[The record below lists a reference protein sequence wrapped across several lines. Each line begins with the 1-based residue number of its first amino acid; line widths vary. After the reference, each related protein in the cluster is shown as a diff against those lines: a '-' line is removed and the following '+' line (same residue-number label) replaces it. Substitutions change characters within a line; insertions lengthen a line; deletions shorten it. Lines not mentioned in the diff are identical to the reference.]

1 MYGCEISSEEMEVM
15 KQAAEEAGI
24 INEPIKLII
33 SAFGP
38 YAGVTPEINF
48 EKFEERGL
56 FLIAGDTGSGKT
68 TIFDAIC
75 FALYGTT
82 SGTYRDTKN
91 LRSEYAKDTD
101 KSYVD
106 FYFSHQG
113 RKYHVWR
120 QPSYERKKQ
129 RGKGVI
135 TEKESAV
142 LYEDDKPPIEGITQ
156 VNHAIHEILHINDRQ
171 FKQIAMI
178 AQGEFWGLLNARTEQ
193 RTEILR
199 TLFQTDGYKAIEI
212 KLKNRMDTAYKK
224 KVTLEN
230 SVVQYFGDVL
240 ADPADESIGEWQ
252 ELQKRAENSGQ
263 CLEYGR
269 ACGYDCKDSAER
281 FCPAGTDHAGTEA
294 GRGGN
299 KPA

>member
-1 MYGCEISSEEMEVM
+1 M
-15 KQAAEEAGI
+15 K
-24 INEPIKLII
+24 PIKLII

-120 QPSYERKKQ
+120 QSLSYHCRFSCFCQ
-129 RGKGVI
+129 LFCRY
-135 TEKESAV
+135 SA
-142 LYEDDKPPIEGITQ
+142 LYPHST
-156 VNHAIHEILHINDRQ
+156 
-171 FKQIAMI
+171 
-178 AQGEFWGLLNARTEQ
+178 
-193 RTEILR
+193 
-199 TLFQTDGYKAIEI
+199 
-212 KLKNRMDTAYKK
+212 
-224 KVTLEN
+224 
-230 SVVQYFGDVL
+230 
-240 ADPADESIGEWQ
+240 
-252 ELQKRAENSGQ
+252 
-263 CLEYGR
+263 
-269 ACGYDCKDSAER
+269 
-281 FCPAGTDHAGTEA
+281 
-294 GRGGN
+294 
-299 KPA
+299 

>member
-1 MYGCEISSEEMEVM
+1 M
-15 KQAAEEAGI
+15 K
-24 INEPIKLII
+24 PIKLII

-178 AQGEFWGLLNARTEQ
+178 AQGEFWGLLNAKTEQ